1 VTIELAE
8 IDHPQTPLPHEPE
21 QRRAISRWWLLVG
34 VVAAWIVVGYF
45 LLAGKW
51 TLQVPEAELNS
62 FQLWLNDVRDW
73 VDQAKFEGSPLFLP
87 FDWISETFNWVVEF
101 FQKLFVDPAYGR
113 PVPVIGW
120 LGLVA
125 ISTWVALAIAGVRSA
140 ILVAG
145 AMVICGSLGYWEDTV
160 DTLIITGV
168 SVAVCVLLGIPLGIW
183 MSRSKR
189 ATAALTPVL
198 DVMQTMPSFAY
209 LAPLALFFGIG
220 PAAAVVTTLI
230 YALPPLVRISA
241 HGLRTVSP
249 TTIEATTS
257 LGSTEG
263 QQLRKVQLPMARR
276 TILVGLNQTTMAALS
291 MAVIAA
297 LINGPG
303 LGVPVLKALQILDV
317 GAAFV
322 AGLCLV
328 LLAIML
334 DRMTTAAGER
344 AEAAARRR
352 ENEALRRAMLIGGG
366 VVAIVCV
373 FLSRQYLKLAEFPSD
388 WNWGDS
394 LADGVNSFSEWFID
408 TFYDVTQAIKNFV
421 SNELLNRLQDLL
433 AESPW
438 FITAAAILAIAF
450 LLGGRRALGA
460 TVLMLAIILGTGLWY
475 DSMVT
480 LAMTLL
486 AAIMTMAIGVVV
498 GVWMGRSRRVDALVR
513 PVLDMLQTLPAFVYL
528 IPLLALFGAGRF
540 LAIVAAVAY
549 AAPVAIK
556 IAADGIRG
564 VSPTT
569 IEAAESAGTNRW
581 QMIGKVQLPM
591 SRGSMVLSANQGLL
605 FVLSMVVIGGL
616 VGGGGLGYLVV
627 AGFSQAQLFGK
638 GLAAGIAITAL
649 GVMLDR
655 ITVHTAA
662 RYGRAE
668 TA

>member
-1 VTIELAE
+1 MAIELAE
-8 IDHPQTPLPHEPE
+8 IEHPQTPLEHPPAE
-21 QRRAISRWWLLVG
+21 RRVINRWWWMLGVIVLWIAGWALLQG
-34 VVAAWIVVGYF
+34 Q
-45 LLAGKW
+45 W
-51 TLQVPEAELNS
+51 TLALDVATSNEFHLRLNEI
-62 FQLWLNDVRDW
+62 RDSIE
-73 VDQAKFEGSPLFLP
+73 QAKFEDSPLFLP
-87 FDWISETFNWVVEF
+87 FEWITEVFNWVVEF
-101 FQKLFVDPAYGR
+101 LQKLFVEPAFGR

-125 ISTWVALAIAGVRSA
+125 ISTWVALAIAGIRSA
-140 ILVAG
+140 ILVAAG
-145 AMVICGSLGYWEDTV
+145 LVLCGVLGYWEDTV

-168 SVAVCVLLGIPLGIW
+168 SVAVCVMLGIPIGIW

-189 ATAALTPVL
+189 VTAALTPVL

-230 YALPPLVRISA
+230 YALPPLIRISA

-249 TTIEATTS
+249 TTMEATAS
-257 LGSTEG
+257 LGSTDN

-303 LGVPVLKALQILDV
+303 LGIPVIDALTILNV
-317 GAAFV
+317 GRAFV

-328 LLAIML
+328 FLAIML

-344 AEAAARRR
+344 AEATARQGTNPQARRILLGVTGVL
-352 ENEALRRAMLIGGG
+352 ALVG
-366 VVAIVCV
+366 V
-373 FLSRQYLKLAEFPSD
+373 FMSRQYLRFAEFPEE
-388 WNWGDS
+388 WNWGDT
-394 LADGVNSFSEWFID
+394 LADWVNSFSEWFID
-408 TFYDVTQAIKNFV
+408 TFYDITQAAKDFV
-421 SNELLNRLQDLL
+421 SNVLLNPLQDLL

-438 FITAAAILAIAF
+438 WLTASALLAIAF
-450 LLGGRRALGA
+450 LLGGRRALVA
-460 TVLMLAIILGTGLWY
+460 TAVTAAIILGTGLWY
-475 DSMVT
+475 AAMET
-480 LAMTLL
+480 LAMTLV
-486 AAIMTMAIGVVV
+486 AAVVTMLIGIAV

-528 IPLLALFGAGRF
+528 IPALALFGAGRF
-540 LAIVAAVAY
+540 LAIMAAVAY
-549 AAPVAIK
+549 AVPIAIK

-569 IEAAESAGTNRW
+569 VEAAESAGSNRW

-591 SRGSMVLSANQGLL
+591 SRGSLVLAANQGLL

-616 VGGGGLGYLVV
+616 VGGGGLGFLVV
-627 AGFSQAQLFGK
+627 SGFSQQEDFGK